1 MSKRTSFAIKWA
13 LVTGFIW
20 LVFHVVSGVRNLVG
34 LMFEA
39 YDDRTLGYAAAYL
52 VCLLL
57 FDVGLFLI
65 SSPEAGKVLERYWAV
80 CTMVLALLTLLA
92 LLGEHLRFELPGWTL
107 LVILVTPYFPLDPIW
122 RNFLP
127 ESGGLLQIVGTL
139 LVCLLHWGYCRLAL
153 YRAGNSSATAF

>member
-1 MSKRTSFAIKWA
+1 MRDRMIGWTLAA
-13 LVTGFIW
+13 GFLWMVLHI
-20 LVFHVVSGVRNLVG
+20 VSGVRNLAG

-39 YDDRTLGYAAAYL
+39 YDSRTLGYATAYL

-65 SSPEAGKVLERYWAV
+65 KGQEAGKVLGRYWAV
-80 CTMVLALLTLLA
+80 CTIVLALLTLLS

-122 RNFLP
+122 RNFLSEP
-127 ESGGLLQIVGTL
+127 GGVFQMAGTL
-139 LVCLLHWGYCRLAL
+139 LVCLLHWGYCRMVLC
-153 YRAGNSSATAF
+153 RASGDAGAGS

>member
-1 MSKRTSFAIKWA
+1 M
-13 LVTGFIW
+13 
-20 LVFHVVSGVRNLVG
+20 
-34 LMFEA
+34 
-39 YDDRTLGYAAAYL
+39 
-52 VCLLL
+52 
-57 FDVGLFLI
+57 
-65 SSPEAGKVLERYWAV
+65 ERYWAV

-139 LVCLLHWGYCRLAL
+139 LVCLLHWGVLPVSLVPGRKQF
-153 YRAGNSSATAF
+153 GNGFLRGYVVCY